1 MAVGNFSLSKVNIS
15 LAEFQKMSDGKYN
28 AGEVRLS
35 SETGVV
41 FEVTT
46 GRQG

>member
-1 MAVGNFSLSKVNIS
+1 MAVSNINLSHVNIS

-35 SETGVV
+35 GETGLKKVNNHIV
-41 FEVTT
+41 
-46 GRQG
+46 R